1 MQNSFIFFVY
11 ILVLGF
17 FVIFSGTCQ
26 AGTDLVYQ
34 QANMDEVK
42 VRRNITYKT
51 EQGKGLMLD
60 VYYSLEKAPATKGHT
75 VVLVHGRGPE
85 SSYKDTALYNS
96 WGRLMAVNGFNAV
109 TFNWRPGHSPDDITD
124 LSTYIR
130 ANAEELKINGN
141 SISFFVFS
149 LGVKD
154 GVREALL
161 ADQGFIKSIIVYYG
175 RIDQSILEL
184 ITDKEFPPFL
194 IVMAAKD
201 RMIPVNANDDFINQ
215 LKKGVAG
222 SKKLFI
228 PAVNMVLNCIMIT
241 RRHMKLSKKQLSLS
255 KKHRNN
261 RRVTCHPELK
271 QLIDKSEKN
280 GKEIFWMQHL
290 NYLQSKDYPL
300 LK

>member
-1 MQNSFIFFVY
+1 MQNSFNFFVY

-109 TFNWRPGHSPDDITD
+109 TFNWRPGYSPDDITD

-184 ITDKEFPPFL
+184 IPNKEFPPFL

-215 LKKGVAG
+215 LKKRG
-222 SKKLFI
+222 SRIEKIVHSSGQHGFELYNDNQETYEIIEKTIEFIKK
-228 PAVNMVLNCIMIT
+228 T
-241 RRHMKLSKKQLSLS
+241 SK
-255 KKHRNN
+255 
-261 RRVTCHPELK
+261 
-271 QLIDKSEKN
+271 
-280 GKEIFWMQHL
+280 
-290 NYLQSKDYPL
+290 
-300 LK
+300 